1 MSIKVAM
8 PSISPTM
15 TKGNLTRWL
24 VKVGDT
30 VKQGDA
36 IAEIETDKAS
46 IEIESTE
53 SGVVGQLVTPEGSED
68 IPVGEVILLLL
79 EQSEEAP
86 APVEAITD
94 QKTATGVSEAAIA
107 DIPADMRISPLAR
120 RMAQQARIDVSGLR
134 GGGPNGCIIKE
145 DIEAAIT
152 GMNTATRAASPL
164 HRAAPKEAAEAAT
177 TSIDTYGL
185 PPFTRIPNSL
195 MRNVIATRLTES
207 SRAIPHFYI
216 WADCRVD
223 CLLKSQQDMN
233 MHLGEDNKL
242 SLNDFIIMAVA
253 ATMKKVPEANRMWAN
268 DSILQFEQ
276 VDIAIAVSIGE
287 GLITPVIRN
296 VNGKR
301 IAEVASET
309 RALVGAA
316 RAGKL
321 KPSDY
326 QGGAF
331 TLSNLGMFGIE
342 NFTSI
347 INPPQSGILSVGACE
362 RRPVVIDDELAIATM
377 MTVTLGMDHRCMDGV
392 VGARFIQTF
401 KTIIECPITLM
412 L

>member
-1 MSIKVAM
+1 MPIKVAM
-8 PSISPTM
+8 PSVSPTM

-68 IPVGEVILLLL
+68 ISVGEVILLLL
-79 EQSEEAP
+79 EQNEEAP
-86 APVEAITD
+86 VPIKAITGTE
-94 QKTATGVSEAAIA
+94 TATGAPGVAIA

-120 RMAQQARIDVSGLR
+120 RMAQQARIDVSGLK

-145 DIEAAIT
+145 DIEAAII
-152 GMNTATRAASPL
+152 GSNTATRAIPPL
-164 HRAAPKEAAEAAT
+164 HRAAPPEATT

-207 SRAIPHFYI
+207 SRTIPHFYM

-268 DSILQFEQ
+268 DSVLQFQQ
-276 VDIAIAVSIGE
+276 VDIAIAVSINE

-301 IAEVASET
+301 LAEVSCET

-321 KPSDY
+321 KPADY

-401 KTIIECPITLM
+401 KTIIECPVMLM